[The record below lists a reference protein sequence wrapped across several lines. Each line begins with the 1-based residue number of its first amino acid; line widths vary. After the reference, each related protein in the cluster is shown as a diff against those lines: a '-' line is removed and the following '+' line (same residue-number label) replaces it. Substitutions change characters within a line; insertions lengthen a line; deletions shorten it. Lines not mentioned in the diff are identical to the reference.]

1 MKSRLV
7 KRLESSKYAFEKT
20 LERSIASHEKFIAMF
35 NSGTVYI
42 SNDFDVLDYV
52 EDDEINIEDLMDKGE
67 NKNWEDIP
75 SFNFSSDFLP
85 MVKNDLALLKEILSD
100 WQKIKHDFKQE
111 KFVKEIKE
119 NALLENKKIVV
130 FTESAETGEN
140 LAEALNKIYPGK
152 VLFYSSSK
160 NESIKETIK
169 NNYDPNI
176 KDCYKKNDIQI
187 LITTDVLAEGI
198 NLHRSNIIVNYDLPW
213 NPTRV
218 MQRTG
223 RINRVG
229 TEYDKIYIFN
239 FFPTSETDN
248 VLKLKESIIAK
259 IQAFHNAL
267 GEDAKYLSD
276 DEEVESFNL
285 SGQRLYEALSS
296 KASFDDEEENP
307 QLKYLKLI
315 KEIRKNKPELYV
327 KIADLPK
334 KIRTARHCGNNPQ
347 PADKLITFFRK
358 GKLCVFCLTD
368 GAETKNIPFIEAIK
382 YFECE
387 ENEPQKNIPQKYYEY
402 IVRNKDL
409 FGRPIE
415 TEPMRQG
422 GHSNKDTVIK
432 TLRSLMNVAQYTNE
446 DKLYIQSVINALA
459 DMVIPE
465 NISKQLSDYFKK
477 TDGNFISIL
486 LKIKEIVPEPYS
498 EQQTDDKRQA
508 ERKKRSGF
516 VRICLFTGGIM
527 QKLIS
532 ETFNNSYKEEQFR
545 SFIDALLYGADFK
558 KAQQIS
564 LLPPDFKDFIRSA
577 KRICKYEYDEN
588 GISKTIDVLAIKLK
602 RHSSVERARA
612 AQRNFV
618 ARYLNGSRNAQ
629 KDAALVA
636 FLYEDEKGN
645 ISPDWR
651 FSFVQMTYKTEF
663 VQTETGIKINSKT
676 ELTPAKRFSFLV
688 GENEHTHTAQQQLKS
703 CLEKAKN
710 KTKITIED
718 LSAAFDIEKVSDE
731 FFEKYKELFQK
742 LADEIKRLYEAD
754 KNIKKDFNAHNI
766 NIEDFA
772 KKTLGQLVFL
782 YFIQKKGW
790 LGVKQGQQWGSG
802 DKKFLRNAFDKKYRG
817 YENFFNDILEHLF
830 YEALAKDRTANNDCF
845 ALLNCRIPFLNGGLF
860 EPVNGYE
867 WQNTNLAIDNA
878 IFKEIFDVFDLY
890 NFTVKEDEPLEKEV
904 AIDPEMLG
912 KVFENLLPE
921 NIRKGNGAYYTPR
934 PVVYYMC
941 QESLISCLDNK
952 VNSHKEIIP
961 RQDIESLI
969 RTGTSVYKNKTRNIA
984 VELPQS
990 IKDNA
995 KELDRVLAEIKICD
1009 PAIGSGAF
1017 PVGIMN
1023 ELVRAR
1029 AALSEYIG
1037 QPERTTYEL
1046 KRNAVENCI
1055 YGVDLDGGAVEI
1067 AKLRLWLSLVVDEE
1081 NISEIKPLPNL
1092 DYKIM
1097 QGNSLISSYE
1107 GIDFDDIAARE
1118 QKNQFSL
1125 FAGDSKN
1132 IIQQLTEKQRQL
1144 LNSPGDKGKA
1154 IKQEIEDLIVRLV
1167 KEYYQEKAQL
1177 ECRLINFYEDKI
1189 RDFAQN
1195 REKRNFFP
1203 WKLFFADVFANG
1215 GFDIVIANPPY
1226 VEARSSDFSEDLK
1239 DKLQKVIQK
1248 YYSKNNQKAFP
1259 KGADLL
1265 IFFFE
1270 LSFRLLKMNGINTFI
1285 TENSWLSTDYGRK
1298 FQDYLLDNIN
1308 VQGIID
1314 SDYKY
1319 FENADINTVISFFK
1333 KKKQM
1338 INFLFS
1344 FFIVMRI

>member
-1 MKSRLV
+1 
-7 KRLESSKYAFEKT
+7 
-20 LERSIASHEKFIAMF
+20 
-35 NSGTVYI
+35 
-42 SNDFDVLDYV
+42 
-52 EDDEINIEDLMDKGE
+52 
-67 NKNWEDIP
+67 
-75 SFNFSSDFLP
+75 
-85 MVKNDLALLKEILSD
+85 
-100 WQKIKHDFKQE
+100 
-111 KFVKEIKE
+111 
-119 NALLENKKIVV
+119 
-130 FTESAETGEN
+130 
-140 LAEALNKIYPGK
+140 
-152 VLFYSSSK
+152 
-160 NESIKETIK
+160 
-169 NNYDPNI
+169 
-176 KDCYKKNDIQI
+176 
-187 LITTDVLAEGI
+187 
-198 NLHRSNIIVNYDLPW
+198 
-213 NPTRV
+213 
-218 MQRTG
+218 
-223 RINRVG
+223 
-229 TEYDKIYIFN
+229 
-239 FFPTSETDN
+239 
-248 VLKLKESIIAK
+248 
-259 IQAFHNAL
+259 
-267 GEDAKYLSD
+267 
-276 DEEVESFNL
+276 
-285 SGQRLYEALSS
+285 
-296 KASFDDEEENP
+296 
-307 QLKYLKLI
+307 
-315 KEIRKNKPELYV
+315 
-327 KIADLPK
+327 
-334 KIRTARHCGNNPQ
+334 
-347 PADKLITFFRK
+347 
-358 GKLCVFCLTD
+358 
-368 GAETKNIPFIEAIK
+368 
-382 YFECE
+382 
-387 ENEPQKNIPQKYYEY
+387 
-402 IVRNKDL
+402 
-409 FGRPIE
+409 
-415 TEPMRQG
+415 
-422 GHSNKDTVIK
+422 
-432 TLRSLMNVAQYTNE
+432 
-446 DKLYIQSVINALA
+446 
-459 DMVIPE
+459 
-465 NISKQLSDYFKK
+465 
-477 TDGNFISIL
+477 
-486 LKIKEIVPEPYS
+486 
-498 EQQTDDKRQA
+498 
-508 ERKKRSGF
+508 
-516 VRICLFTGGIM
+516 M

-532 ETFNNSYKEEQFR
+532 ETFNNSYKEEQFWR
-545 SFIDALLYGADFK
+545 FIDALLYGADSK

-564 LLPPDFKDFIRSA
+564 PLPADFKDFIRSA

-618 ARYLNGSRNAQ
+618 ARYLNGSRDSQ

-636 FLYEDEKGN
+636 FLYEDEKGS

-663 VQTETGIKINSKT
+663 VQTEKGIKINSKT

-742 LADEIKRLYEAD
+742 LANEIKRLYEAD

-802 DKKFLRNAFDKKYRG
+802 DKKFLRNTFDKKYGG

-1226 VEARSSDFSEDLK
+1226 IKEYDNRTAFDGFRDLSP
-1239 DKLQKVIQK
+1239 
-1248 YYSKNNQKAFP
+1248 YYDGKMDLWYAFACYGLDMLRE
-1259 KGADLL
+1259 KGILCFIAQNT
-1265 IFFFE
+1265 
-1270 LSFRLLKMNGINTFI
+1270 RLFATPGL
-1285 TENSWLSTDYGRK
+1285 
-1298 FQDYLLDNIN
+1298 
-1308 VQGIID
+1308 
-1314 SDYKY
+1314 
-1319 FENADINTVISFFK
+1319 
-1333 KKKQM
+1333 
-1338 INFLFS
+1338 
-1344 FFIVMRI
+1344 